1 METRADTKLRIVQ
14 HATALAFPSDII
26 VSHRAINLIEC
37 LLCEKGQR
45 LCSAKY
51 SLNDD
56 SRLRRQMRAQQDP
69 KATRNTPGPPALFV
83 YADDAADLKQ
93 HAFFRGTQ
101 WDRIHTMKPPFVP
114 KVKSWEDTRYFEED
128 EPVSDVDDASS
139 EDSTTHHVV
148 PSAAVVATAPSACDN
163 NPDEALSLIALSPT
177 DTTSA
182 AAIHLK
188 EIPDA
193 HSQKDT
199 NPIKDKRRERKRP
212 RDKILRDKQV
222 GREVLEIRKRGA
234 FAGYDYRRPREYI
247 PRPMGAASSDRD
259 ASMDTEALRNST
271 TERDRAEK
279 IGLGSGIS
287 GWKMG
292 IGGGSHLGM

>member
-14 HATALAFPSDII
+14 HASALAFPSDTT

-37 LLCEKGQR
+37 LLCEREQR

-51 SLNDD
+51 SLNDH
-56 SRLRRQMRAQQDP
+56 SGVRRQKRAQQDA
-69 KATRNTPGPPALFV
+69 KAMRDTPSPAALFV

-93 HAFFRGTQ
+93 HGFFRGIQ
-101 WDRIHTMKPPFVP
+101 WDRMHTMKPPFVP

-139 EDSTTHHVV
+139 EDSTSHHVG
-148 PSAAVVATAPSACDN
+148 PSAAVVATTPSAYNSKPDQPLSRIAPSPPNPTSPAAMHHQDN
-163 NPDEALSLIALSPT
+163 Q
-177 DTTSA
+177 
-182 AAIHLK
+182 
-188 EIPDA
+188 DA

-199 NPIKDKRRERKRP
+199 NQMKDKKRERKRP

-234 FAGYDYRRPREYI
+234 FAGYDYRRPREYT
-247 PRPMGAASSDRD
+247 PRPMGPPSFDRD
-259 ASMDTEALRNST
+259 ASMDREALRKST
-271 TERDRAEK
+271 TDRDRVEK

-292 IGGGSHLGM
+292 RGGGSHLGM